1 MANHVGNE
9 GVVKV
14 GANTV
19 AEVRSFSI
27 SQSADTTEDTVM
39 GDTWK
44 THQATQNSWT
54 AEVTCFW
61 DEADT
66 TGQGALTIGAT
77 VTLNLYPEGAT
88 AGTTET
94 YFTGSA
100 IVTSFGTSQTHNGM
114 VEATYSFQGTGALTK
129 SSLA

>member
-9 GVVKV
+9 GVVKI

-27 SQSADTTEDTVM
+27 SMSADTTEDTVI

-44 THQATQNSWT
+44 THQVTQSSWT
-54 AEVTCFW
+54 AEVTAFW

-66 TGQGALTIGAT
+66 TGQGALTPGAS

-88 AGTTET
+88 GGTTET
-94 YFTGSA
+94 YYTGTA
-100 IVTSFGTSQTHNGM
+100 LVTGVGTSQTHNGM

-129 SSLA
+129 STLA

>member
-14 GANTV
+14 GSNTV

-27 SQSADTTEDTVM
+27 TSSADTVEDTVM

-44 THQATQNSWT
+44 THQVTQNSWT
-54 AEVTCFW
+54 AEVTAFW
-61 DEADT
+61 DETDT

-88 AGTTET
+88 SADT
-94 YFTGSA
+94 YLSGSA
-100 IVTSFGTSQTHNGM
+100 IVTSVGRSQTHNGM
-114 VEATYSFQGTGALTK
+114 VEATFSFQGTGALST
-129 SSLA
+129 STVGA

>member
-1 MANHVGNE
+1 MANHIGNE

-14 GANTV
+14 GANTI

-27 SQSADTTEDTVM
+27 SMSADTVEDTVM

-44 THQATQNSWT
+44 THLVTQTSWT
-54 AEVTCFW
+54 AECSCYW

-66 TGQGALTIGAT
+66 TGQQALTIGAS

-88 AGTTET
+88 AGQTET
-94 YFTGSA
+94 YFTGTA
-100 IVTSFGTSQTHNGM
+100 LVTGVGTSQTHNGM
-114 VEATYSFQGTGALTK
+114 VEATYTFQGTGALTK

>member
-9 GVVKV
+9 GVVKI
-14 GANTV
+14 GTSTV

-27 SQSADTTEDTVM
+27 TTSADTVEDTVM

-44 THQATQNSWT
+44 SHVVTQKSWT

-61 DEADT
+61 DETDT
-66 TGQGALTIGAT
+66 TGQGAMTAGAS

-88 AGTTET
+88 SADT
-94 YFTGSA
+94 YFSGTA
-100 IVTSFGTSQTHNGM
+100 IVTSVGTSQTHNGM
-114 VEATYSFQGTGALTK
+114 VEATFSLQGTGAL
-129 SSLA
+129 SSSTVSP

>member
-14 GANTV
+14 GSVTV

-27 SQSADTTEDTVM
+27 NMSADTTEDTVI

-44 THQATQNSWT
+44 THVVTQNSWT

-66 TGQGALTIGAT
+66 TGQGAFTIGSS
-77 VTLNLYPEGAT
+77 VTLNLYPEGAS
-88 AGTTET
+88 AGTSET
-94 YFTGSA
+94 YYTGTA
-100 IVTSFGTSQTHNGM
+100 IVTGWGTSQTHNGM

-129 SSLA
+129 STLA